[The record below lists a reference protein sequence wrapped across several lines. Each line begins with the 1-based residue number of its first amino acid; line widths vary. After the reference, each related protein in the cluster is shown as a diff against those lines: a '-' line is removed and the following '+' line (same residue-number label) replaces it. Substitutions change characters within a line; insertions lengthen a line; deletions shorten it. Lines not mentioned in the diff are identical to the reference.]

1 MLAGVKAG
9 KISRSIVSV
18 IRNKERVSVVETR
31 DGAVFVEAF
40 EWKKRGACCEK

>member
-1 MLAGVKAG
+1 MLASVKAG
-9 KISRSIVSV
+9 KISRSIVNV
-18 IRNKERVSVVETR
+18 IGNKERVGVVVAR